1 MLLCYNV
8 FPLHDPVKRF
18 WKPSEHNTDQYT
30 ISLYDIKMISSPNI
44 HIQILQT
51 DLHTSTLRISWEN
64 LIKDHRIF
72 SVVIILL
79 ILITLSLDSVWI
91 LLGETCCWSL
101 LALKGLKQL
110 RRGSLD
116 GKSWDLSRG
125 QTLADLVVL
134 SFFSVSPLLQV
145 AFLSM
150 FLLPGQPSISNF
162 VLAVGTVRALRQVS
176 QILFWGADQ
185 NGNSWRPIFGL
196 QGHAKARC

>member
-1 MLLCYNV
+1 M
-8 FPLHDPVKRF
+8 
-18 WKPSEHNTDQYT
+18 
-30 ISLYDIKMISSPNI
+30 
-44 HIQILQT
+44 
-51 DLHTSTLRISWEN
+51 
-64 LIKDHRIF
+64 
-72 SVVIILL
+72 VIILL
-79 ILITLSLDSVWI
+79 ILIALSLDSVWI

-116 GKSWDLSRG
+116 GKSWDLPRG

-176 QILFWGADQ
+176 QIIFWGDQ
-185 NGNSWRPIFGL
+185 NGKLIETNIWFTKTCRGQMLSTSCMNPVRRSANPRMHSRNLFSVPRKT
-196 QGHAKARC
+196 HPCY